1 MSREGEV
8 VAKTIQQL
16 NRGEEE
22 ARIALDSLG
31 DEGIAEVIAQATA
44 LALDCNDKIE
54 KIFKK
59 AELENLKIRIV
70 MDDGTEDESKDKKI
84 RNGKTRTYVN
94 PDSGETLT
102 TAGHNNKILKGWYA
116 QYGKEVVQG
125 WIQK

>member
-8 VAKTIQQL
+8 VAKTIHQL

-70 MDDGTEDESKDKKI
+70 MDDGTEDEEKGKKI
-84 RNGKTRTYVN
+84 QNGKTRTYVN
-94 PDSGETLT
+94 PYTGETLT
-102 TAGHNNKILKGWYA
+102 TSGHNTKILKDWNA
-116 QYGKEVVQG
+116 QYGKDEVHG
-125 WIQK
+125 WIRK